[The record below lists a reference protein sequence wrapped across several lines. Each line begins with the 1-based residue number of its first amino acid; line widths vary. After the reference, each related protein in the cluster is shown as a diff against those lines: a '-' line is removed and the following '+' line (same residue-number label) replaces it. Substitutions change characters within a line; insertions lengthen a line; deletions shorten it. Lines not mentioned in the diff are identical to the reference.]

1 MFLLPLLSVR
11 AASDGSER
19 IQFEIPP
26 SPAHQALNL
35 FARQADIQLLYPYDL
50 MEDLQLDGLLG
61 RFTVEEGVKHLI
73 SGTCLELDISTQQNL
88 ILSANNRGF
97 WFMKRNN
104 CNKSSI
110 LSKLSAAFVAGIS
123 ASAVNA
129 QDMPSTAMLEEIIV
143 TATRRSESLQSVPIT
158 VSAQTAVDLS
168 RAGVEGIPDLAL
180 TTPGLNVTQRSAYWT
195 PTIRGVGTLDVS
207 AGQESAIATYVD
219 NIYLP
224 SAISAPVFFNNIER
238 IEVLKGPQG
247 ILFGR
252 NATGGLIHVITK
264 DPGQEPTV
272 SGRVS
277 AGNFQT
283 FEADLYATTGLTD
296 KLAADIAINSREQGE
311 GYGKFVNLDKDIP
324 GQDVKAIR
332 SKWLYTPTDSTKIT
346 FIGDYWQRQG
356 SQGDTRAIER
366 GSLGFGT
373 YPALSNFQASQS
385 DLATEMD
392 VEDWGFSLQLEHNY
406 ENHNLVS
413 ITSYRENEAS
423 FVYDND
429 GTPDALIHVNAFQTS
444 QTFTQE
450 IRFQGLYKERV
461 NWVLGGFYL
470 ADENQY
476 DNPRGLNLS
485 GGAFPDPLTGNP
497 ASVAIVNGIKTSSW
511 SLFGDATI
519 DLTERLH
526 LSLGAR
532 WIDDTKEISGRTDV
546 FLENGDI
553 FISLPTPSDKLTTGE
568 PTWRLVLAYDVNDD
582 TMIYGS
588 YNRGFRSG
596 TFNTVEP
603 GPAVEPEKIDSFE
616 AGIKTELLDNRL
628 RLNGAVFYYEYTD
641 MQVTISRGTTQEVV
655 NAGKAQT
662 MGIEAESQ
670 LVLNDNLLVSFGA
683 TYLDA
688 EYKEFPETGCTIRSP
703 EGLVIGITCN
713 PSGNDMIKAP
723 KLSYNIGAV
732 FTLARTERGEF
743 GGSFNYFW
751 TDDFS
756 FEPDGRLTQE
766 AYGLLNG
773 RLSWSSP
780 EDQYVV
786 SLFGR
791 NLTDKEY
798 SSFKVGQ
805 ALVGDQYAPSPPR
818 TFGIEF
824 RFDI

>member
-1 MFLLPLLSVR
+1 MFLSLLSER
-11 AASDGSER
+11 APADGKEW

-26 SPAHQALNL
+26 SFAHQALNL

-50 MEDLQLDGLLG
+50 VEDLQLEGLSG
-61 RFTVEEGVKHLI
+61 RFTVEEGIKHLI
-73 SGTCLELDISTQQNL
+73 SGTCLELDISTEQNL

-97 WFMKRNN
+97 WFMKDKK
-104 CNKSSI
+104 CKSTGV
-110 LSKLSAAFVAGIS
+110 LSALSAALIS
-123 ASAVNA
+123 GVSAQSVLG
-129 QDMPSTAMLEEIIV
+129 QEQQPSAALEEIVV
-143 TATRRSESLQSVPIT
+143 TATRRSESLQAVPIT
-158 VSAQTAVDLS
+158 VSAQTAVDLN
-168 RAGVEGIPDLAL
+168 RAGIDGIPDLAL

-219 NIYLP
+219 NVYLP

-252 NATGGLIHVITK
+252 NATGGLIHIITK
-264 DPGQEPTV
+264 EPDQETAV

-283 FEADLYATTGLTD
+283 FEADLYATTGLTEN
-296 KLAADIAINSREQGE
+296 LSADIAIHSREQGK

-324 GQDVKAIR
+324 GQDVKAVR
-332 SKWLYTPTDSTKIT
+332 SKWLYTPADATRIT
-346 FIGDYWQRQG
+346 FIGDYWKRQG
-356 SQGDTRAIER
+356 SQGDTRAIEQ

-373 YPALSNFQASQS
+373 YPALINFQDSQS
-385 DLATEMD
+385 DLATDLE
-392 VEDWGFSLQLEHNY
+392 VEDWGFSLQLEHSY
-406 ENHNLVS
+406 ENYDLVS

-423 FVYDND
+423 FNYDND
-429 GTPDALIHVNAFQTS
+429 GTPDPLIHVDAFQTS

-450 IRFQGLYKERV
+450 IRFQGIYIERV
-461 NWVLGGFYL
+461 NWVIGGFYL
-470 ADENQY
+470 ADESRY

-485 GGAFPDPLTGNP
+485 GGAFPDPLTGSP
-497 ASVAIVNGIKTSSW
+497 AGVAIVNGIETSSW

-532 WIDDTKEISGRTDV
+532 RIDDTKKISGRTDV
-546 FLENGDI
+546 FRENGDI
-553 FISLPTPSDKLTTGE
+553 FISVPTLPDKLTTGE
-568 PTWRLVLAYDVNDD
+568 PTWRLVLSYDVGDD

-603 GPAVEPEKIDSFE
+603 GPAIDPEKIDSFE

-628 RLNGAVFYYEYTD
+628 RLNSAVFYYEYTD

-670 LVLNDNLLVSFGA
+670 LVLSDNLLISFGV

-688 EYKEFPETGCTIRSP
+688 EYEEFPETGCTIRSP
-703 EGLVIGITCN
+703 EGLTVGIICN

-723 KLSYNIGAV
+723 KLSYNIGAT
-732 FTLARTERGEF
+732 FTLARTESGEF

-780 EDQYVV
+780 GNQYVV

-791 NLTDKEY
+791 NLTDEEY

-824 RFDI
+824 KFDI